1 MKPLPLALV
10 AAALSNIASAS
21 VVNIDFATDT
31 SGGYTGFGAA
41 ETVPGHTTW
50 NVAAYAGSS
59 GSVTLTDMVDSTGT
73 PTLFD
78 FSLTGLDGFNGEGA
92 QNPAGEMERSG
103 GSGGYSPLMRDYVR
117 VDGVTGGV
125 VATATGKISGL
136 VVGGTYDLYFYGQG
150 EIMDPNSLQPS
161 LNRGQNSLFTV
172 NGFSQQTSWDGTL
185 LGDNLLVEGIE
196 YVKFTAVA
204 TNGGVEG
211 GVITFSFSNV
221 VASGATPNVAT
232 DDAPNGNT
240 TGNTGSRYG
249 ALNGFQIVSVVPE
262 PSSAL
267 LGILGM
273 AGLLL
278 RRRR

>member
-1 MKPLPLALV
+1 MKLLPLALT
-10 AAALSNIASAS
+10 AAALSNLASAT

-41 ETVPGHTTW
+41 ETVAGHTTW

-59 GSVTLTDMVDSTGT
+59 GSVALSDMVDSTGA
-73 PTLFD
+73 PTFFD
-78 FSLTGLDGFNGEGA
+78 FSLTGLDTLLGEGS

-117 VDGVTGGV
+117 VDGVTSGT
-125 VATATGKISGL
+125 VATANGKISGL

-150 EIMDPNSLQPS
+150 EIMNPASLQPS

-172 NGFSQQTSWDGTL
+172 NGNSKQTSWDGTL
-185 LGDNLLVEGIE
+185 LGDNQLVEGIE
-196 YVKFTAVA
+196 FVKFTAVA
-204 TNGGVEG
+204 TNGGAEG

-221 VASGATPNVAT
+221 VASGATPNAAT
-232 DDAPNGNT
+232 DLADNGNT
-240 TGNTGSRYG
+240 SGNTASRYG

-262 PSSAL
+262 PSAAL
-267 LGILGM
+267 LSLLGM
-273 AGLLL
+273 AGLL